1 MDDSGSATILLF
13 PVSEPKVS
21 LKVVQSHFPAGS
33 QIHTEDVVLFICRE
47 RLDIR
52 PITWPLFGLR
62 SADGL
67 WLAPNQT
74 IHDLDRSRHFPLEF
88 RLRFKVPMPMRLSEF
103 DPNAMEYYYEQLR
116 HDYTSGRTILSKL
129 DEVEMF
135 RANNVWNKIRPL
147 PPTPNEKEGHL
158 LKDLWVKALEI
169 SVALIGI
176 DVKEEKTELK
186 KALKQMDKFVP
197 KCLWYGA
204 LQKLLGSPK
213 IRESLMMRFQDLE
226 RLNMS
231 TNELKIHFSALL
243 ERFMPHY
250 LEESFKGATTLPG
263 TRIIQGISVIFRP
276 PGKDQE
282 PSLDMEPLP
291 FRPRDKRKELC
302 LLDQL
307 SHISVEERDDGVI
320 AIQLARKNGIPFYMT
335 MNSKFEALAF
345 LSHVCGYYRLCEK
358 WTVSLTTFI
367 VFPSLD
373 QNLSEKIHGP
383 ITREFINEKMNA
395 NNRKKPGWYLMSQG
409 TEKYNL
415 YYLHVWVEGKAKPE
429 VFAIKKLAEG
439 FEVIGVSKGP
449 FKTMR
454 DLRSMLQDLHPGVQF
469 ENCIHPS
476 EYDKASTLLLCRST
490 VKLRG
495 DVLGTDL
502 DAKETGEKV
511 VIQFNQ
517 LSRFEALVKQGVYTA
532 VWPGFWQKNRDKKEV
547 AIKQLKR
554 EFRRSHLE
562 DFLYLS
568 QTVLSWDHPSLIQY
582 FGTTLTSKANP
593 MALVSE
599 YFKLGHLAGYLE
611 CHATD
616 IEDLDLMEAARSITD
631 GVWYLQ
637 EKNLVHGKIRCEN
650 VFVYQHDDTR
660 FHVKLGDPGV
670 DNEYTTGEYHWLAL
684 EQLLAPDPCS
694 KRHITFKTDMWALGT
709 TFWQIFSMG
718 SEPLPELGHEEV
730 RQKYIQGFRL
740 ERPSRISPSLNMV
753 YHIITDCWN
762 PIPDERR
769 SPQVI
774 VRDLSQ
780 LLYRLFNSRNVNTY
794 MMIDDLD
801 SPTSSDSPTNINDS
815 SGSSKSTLIAS
826 AETEVT
832 NMGAAENVEQ
842 RNGTTKFVPMF
853 QPMMNSQVT
862 RNQIIQ
868 EPSSDPYLSDLIR
881 SWIESQNG
889 NGTGSSD
896 CSPYHVGTSQ
906 FTSQTS
912 LSSFTTTDSVSSIYT
927 IDNDTQLTFNEER
940 PLGVGNFGVVY
951 KGILTKN
958 NGEEENVAI
967 KKLKDDLA
975 AGDMRQE
982 LMIMRMLKHKNIV
995 SIKATYN
1002 ASDILIVMEL
1012 LSNGSLNDYLRSH
1025 KDMIQYPKQLFEW
1038 AQNIVEGMVYLS
1050 QRKIIHRDLAARNI
1064 LVDNDCQVKISDFGL
1079 ARTLN
1084 SDVYSMSSDT
1094 DIPVQWIAPEGLHH
1108 RTFSVKSDVWSFGV
1122 TLWEIFSYGE
1132 EPYLEGC
1139 ENFFRAAMPTEDLH
1153 MAKQRQ
1159 QEEFKEW
1166 IRLLDH
1172 GARLGQPDKCPA
1184 ALYTNVM
1191 SECWHFRPE
1200 IRPKFESLAK
1210 IINQIALQMT

>member
-1 MDDSGSATILLF
+1 MEEGGQSILLF
-13 PVSEPKVS
+13 PLSEPKVS
-21 LKVVQSHFPAGS
+21 LNVVQSHFIGGS
-33 QIHTEDVVLFICRE
+33 SIHTEDVVLYICRD

-52 PITWPLFGLR
+52 PIAWPLFGLR
-62 SADGL
+62 AADGL
-67 WLAPNQT
+67 WLAPNQN
-74 IHDLDRSRHFPLEF
+74 IHELDRMKHFPLEF
-88 RLRFKVPMPMRLSEF
+88 RLRFKVPVPLRLAEL
-103 DPNAMEYYYEQLR
+103 DPNAMKYYYEQIR
-116 HDYTSGRTILSKL
+116 HEYITGRTISSKL
-129 DEVEMF
+129 EEVEMY
-135 RANNVWNKIRPL
+135 RKNGVWHKIRSL
-147 PPTPNEKEGHL
+147 PQPSNEKDEHL
-158 LKDLWVKALEI
+158 MKDLWIKALEI
-169 SVALIGI
+169 SGI
-176 DVKEEKTELK
+176 LVGIEVKEERTQLS
-186 KALKQMDKFVP
+186 KALKQIDKFLP
-197 KCLWYGA
+197 STLWYGA
-204 LQKLLGSPK
+204 FQRLLHSSK
-213 IRESLMMRFQDLE
+213 IREGLIRRCQDLE
-226 RLNMS
+226 RENKPVI
-231 TNELKIHFSALL
+231 ELKIHFLTL
-243 ERFMPHY
+243 VERFMPHY
-250 LEESFKGATTLPG
+250 FEESFTGETTQPG
-263 TRIIQGISVIFRP
+263 TQTTFGISVIIRP
-276 PGKDQE
+276 PGKDVE
-282 PSLDMEPLP
+282 PNLEMEPLP

-302 LLDQL
+302 LIDQL
-307 SHISVEERDDGVI
+307 SQISVEERDDGVI
-320 AIQLARKNGIPFYMT
+320 GIQLARKNGIPFYMN
-335 MNSKFEALAF
+335 MNSKMEALAF

-358 WTVSLTTFI
+358 WTISLTTFI

-373 QNLSEKIHGP
+373 QYLSEKIHGP
-383 ITREFINEKMNA
+383 ITREFVNEKMNA
-395 NNRKKPGWYLMSQG
+395 SNRKKPGWYLMSQG

-415 YYLHVWVEGKAKPE
+415 FYLHVWVEGKAKPE
-429 VFAIKKLAEG
+429 VFAIGKSANG
-439 FEVIGVSKGP
+439 FEVIGLGKGT

-454 DLRSMLQDLHPGVQF
+454 ELRSMLHEHQNVQF

-490 VKLRG
+490 IKLRG

-502 DAKETGEKV
+502 DAKENGEKV

-517 LSRFEALVKQGVYTA
+517 LSRFEALVQEGVYTA
-532 VWPGFWQKNRDKKEV
+532 VWPGFWQKHRDKKEV

-593 MALVSE
+593 MALVCE

-611 CHATD
+611 CHGTE
-616 IEDLDLMEAARSITD
+616 IEDLDLMEAARSVTN

-650 VFVYQHDDTR
+650 VFVFQHDDTR
-660 FHVKLGDPGV
+660 FHVKLGDPGL

-694 KRHITFKTDMWALGT
+694 KRHITLKTDIWALGT

-718 SEPLPELGHEEV
+718 SEPLPELGNEEV

-740 ERPSRISPSLNMV
+740 ERPSRISPSLNMI
-753 YHIITDCWN
+753 YQIITDCWN

-794 MMIDDLD
+794 MMIDDFD
-801 SPTSSDSPTNINDS
+801 SPVSSSSPIHSNDS
-815 SGSSKSTLIAS
+815 SSCRSTLMAS

-832 NMGAAENVEQ
+832 NMGAAKSLELQ
-842 RNGTTKFVPMF
+842 NGTTKFVPMF
-853 QPMMNSQVT
+853 QFMMSNHAV
-862 RNQIIQ
+862 RNQINQ
-868 EPSSDPYLSDLIR
+868 EPNPNPFFKDIVQ
-881 SWIESQNG
+881 SWVESQNG

-975 AGDMRQE
+975 AGDMQQE
-982 LMIMRMLKHKNIV
+982 LKIMRMLKHKNIV

-1002 ASDILIVMEL
+1002 TSNILIVMEL

-1050 QRKIIHRDLAARNI
+1050 QMKIIHRDLAARNI

-1094 DIPVQWIAPEGLHH
+1094 DLPVPWIAPEGLHQ

-1132 EPYLEGC
+1132 EPFLDGC
-1139 ENFFRAAMPTEDLH
+1139 ENFFRTAMPTEDLQ
-1153 MAKQRQ
+1153 MFKQRQ
-1159 QEEFKEW
+1159 QDEVKEW

-1172 GARLGQPDKCPA
+1172 GARLGQPDKCPV
-1184 ALYTNVM
+1184 ALYTKVM
-1191 SECWHFRPE
+1191 SECWHLKPE
-1200 IRPKFESLAK
+1200 IRPKFETLAK